1 VTSEREPPRS
11 GRSPSAYDDAV
22 NSGPEDESE
31 AWEGSTVTSESFEIV
46 IKGTLSEP
54 VADLID
60 GFEISKVEHG
70 ETHLVGL
77 VPDQTKLQGI
87 LTIFGNLNIE
97 LVSVNPVSGN

>member
-1 VTSEREPPRS
+1 MTTERKADRKMN
-11 GRSPSAYDDAV
+11 A
-22 NSGPEDESE
+22 E
-31 AWEGSTVTSESFEIV
+31 AWEGRAVTSESFEIV

-70 ETHLVGL
+70 ETHLVGF

-97 LVSVNPVSGN
+97 LVSVNPVPNSVSGT